1 MPGISKIASFFRN
14 LSHHRRNERQLDDE
28 MRSYF
33 DLLVEEKIEAGLTPT
48 AALQAARRELGP
60 SEKIKENVREAK
72 AGAWLD
78 SLLQDLRY
86 AARMLRKNPGFAA
99 IAILTLALGI
109 GANTAVFTLSD
120 AALLRPL
127 PYANAHQLV
136 WITENDLSGDST
148 GVAWPNFQDWARLNR
163 AFSGMSGYRDARITL
178 SAGESASYPTMINGR
193 YVTANYFGLMG
204 VAPLLGRTFTPQ
216 ENVQGGPDVAILSY
230 DFWTAQF
237 GRAPSALG
245 QTIKLNERPFTIV
258 GVMPQGFG
266 AVTRT
271 SVWAPFESNC
281 PKIYFAH
288 REFAWLLYAVAR
300 RKPGVSITQAN
311 DDMNRVGDALAK
323 QYPGIDAMSK
333 PYMKD
338 LRRYMLGDTRSILIL
353 LATAVALVLIITCAN
368 LAGILL
374 VRMSGRQRELALRG
388 ALGASKWRVLQ
399 QISAEVLLLTFTG
412 GIFGIFIA
420 WLSLGLASSVLPATL
435 PLSAALQLDSH
446 ALLFTI
452 SASILASLVFALI
465 TSRFALRENL
475 QNALRSTHQIHGG
488 HHRLHDTLI
497 VCEIALA
504 MAVLV
509 ATGLLIRTMS
519 KLLQTDVGFDP
530 QNLLTATITVSRN
543 DYPDAA
549 RASQLVQNCLKKIE
563 QLPGVESATAVFPVP
578 FTPQVFQVLLAIE
591 GRIPPKGAQQVA
603 FISVV
608 SQNYLQT
615 MKIPLIE
622 GRDFNEFDMQP
633 TAGTVII
640 DRTLADQYWP
650 GQNPIGRSLKIGTQ
664 DFSDATAQALK
675 VIGVAGPVRGES
687 ADTPP
692 ETRVYMTVNQQAGPT
707 SNITF
712 VARTTADPRALA
724 GAIQDAVRSVNRNV
738 PVFNVGLMQ
747 DAIRTSQ
754 APRRL
759 AMQLL
764 ILFSFAALILATLG
778 LYGVMSYLVGQR
790 TNEIG
795 IRMALG
801 AHPRDI
807 VKMIF
812 SYGGILVLG
821 GTLAGLTVSL
831 LLGQVMTGL
840 LFQVKASDPT
850 TFCSAAVI
858 LAAVALLACYIPAR
872 RAMRVDPMLAL
883 RHE

>member
-1 MPGISKIASFFRN
+1 MPLTSKIASLLHN
-14 LSHHRRNERQLDDE
+14 LTHHRHNEQQLDDE
-28 MRSYF
+28 MHSYF
-33 DLLVEEKIEAGLTPT
+33 DLLVAEKIKCGMTPT
-48 AALQAARRELGP
+48 AARQAAKRELGP
-60 SEKIKENVREAK
+60 PEKIKENVREAK

-78 SLLQDLRY
+78 SLLQDLHY
-86 AARMLRKNPGFAA
+86 AARMLRKNPGFTT

-109 GANTAVFTLSD
+109 GANTAVFTLTD

-127 PYANAHQLV
+127 PYSNAHQLV

-148 GVAWPNFQDWARLNR
+148 GVAWPNFQDWIRLNR

-178 SAGESASYPTMINGR
+178 SAEAESTGYPTMINGR
-193 YVTANYFGLMG
+193 YVTANYFDLMG
-204 VAPLLGRTFTPQ
+204 VAPLLGRAFTPQ

-237 GRAPSALG
+237 ARSPAALG
-245 QTIKLNERPFTIV
+245 QTIKLNDRPFTIV
-258 GVMPQGFG
+258 GVMPRGFG
-266 AVTRT
+266 TVTRT
-271 SVWAPFESNC
+271 ALWAPFESNC

-300 RKPGVSITQAN
+300 RKPGVSLAQAN
-311 DDMNRVGDALAK
+311 DDMNRVGADLAR
-323 QYPGIDAMSK
+323 QYPGIDDLSK

-338 LRRYMLGDTRSILIL
+338 LRRYMLGDTRGILIL

-374 VRMSGRQRELALRG
+374 VRMSGRQRELSLRG

-399 QISAEVLLLTFTG
+399 QISTEGFLLTFSG
-412 GIFGIFIA
+412 GILGIFVA
-420 WLSLGLASSVLPATL
+420 WLSLQGAVALIPATL
-435 PLSAALQLDSH
+435 PLSSVIHLDSR
-446 ALLFTI
+446 ALLFTFAAAI
-452 SASILASLVFALI
+452 LSSILFAI
-465 TSRFALRENL
+465 IFALRENL
-475 QNALRSTHQIHGG
+475 QNTLRSSTHQIRGG
-488 HHRLHDTLI
+488 HHRLHGALI

-509 ATGLLIRTMS
+509 ATGLLVRTMS
-519 KLLQTDVGFDP
+519 KLLQTNVGFDP
-530 QNLLTATITVSRN
+530 KNLLTATITLSRA

-549 RASQLVQNCLKKIE
+549 RASQLVQDCQKKIE
-563 QLPGVESATAVFPVP
+563 QLPGVESASAVFPVP
-578 FTPQVFQVLLAIE
+578 FTPQIYQVLLAVE
-591 GRIPPKGAQQVA
+591 GRVAAKGAQQVA

-608 SQNYLQT
+608 SQNYLRT
-615 MKIPLIE
+615 MKIPLIA
-622 GRDFNEFDMQP
+622 GRDFTELDSQSSRGV
-633 TAGTVII
+633 AVI

-664 DFSDATAQALK
+664 DFSDATAPAFE

-687 ADTPP
+687 VDTPP
-692 ETRVYMTVNQQAGPT
+692 ETRVYMTVNQQPGPT

-712 VARTTADPRALA
+712 VVRTGVDPRTLSST
-724 GAIQDAVRSVNRNV
+724 IQDAIRSVNRNI

-764 ILFSFAALILATLG
+764 ILFSLAALILATLG

-795 IRMALG
+795 IRIALG

-807 VKMIF
+807 VKMIL

-821 GTLAGLTVSL
+821 GTLAGLTISL

-840 LFQVKASDPT
+840 LYQVKASDPT
-850 TFCSAAVI
+850 TFFSAAII
-858 LAAVALLACYIPAR
+858 LAGVALLACYVPAR
-872 RAMRVDPMLAL
+872 RAMRVDPILAL